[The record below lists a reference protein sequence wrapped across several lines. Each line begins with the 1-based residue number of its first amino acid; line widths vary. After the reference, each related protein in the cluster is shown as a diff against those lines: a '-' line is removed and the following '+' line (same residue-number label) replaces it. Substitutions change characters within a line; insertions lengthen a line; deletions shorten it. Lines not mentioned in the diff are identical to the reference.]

1 MPVGFWYCIWTHC
14 GVANDGNIRKKLLAE
29 TERSGGIRVRNRQLL
44 AALAALGVGAAI
56 AAGANVHARA
66 TIGKPTALTGIHLI
80 KHVIVIMQENRSFD
94 EYFGTYPGADGIPAD
109 VCLPDPRRGGC
120 QKPYAD
126 HHDHNFNEPHGAGGY
141 VGDVDGGK
149 MDGFVAESEKFCKP
163 TGPCR
168 TDVMGYHTGTDIPNY
183 WAYASNFV
191 LNDHMF
197 ESSHSW
203 STPAHL
209 YEVSAWSAR
218 CRRPTDPMSCKSSNY
233 PVKRSASD
241 PMPYGWTDLTWMLH
255 RQHVSWAYYLDH
267 GAQTASHP
275 VGVPLIWNVL
285 PGFTDVHA
293 DGQLGNIR
301 PLTVFKAQAKA
312 GTLPKVSWIS
322 PDRRDSEHA
331 GALVSTGQA
340 YVTRII
346 NAVMSG
352 PNWQSSA
359 IFLAWDDWGGF
370 YDNVAPPQVDGNG
383 YGIRVPAM
391 VISPYARHG
400 YVDQQVLSFDAY
412 IKFIEDDFLH
422 HARLNP
428 ATDGR
433 RDSRPDVREGA
444 SALGNLVNDF
454 DFSQTPLPALILNPC
469 PPGMTLIPT
478 PQPGCTDSIP
488 LHANTWGDS

>member
-1 MPVGFWYCIWTHC
+1 MSDRRVL
-14 GVANDGNIRKKLLAE
+14 VAA
-29 TERSGGIRVRNRQLL
+29 
-44 AALAALGVGAAI
+44 AALGLSVMTAVGL
-56 AAGANVHARA
+56 NTHARA
-66 TIGKPTALTGIHLI
+66 ALRKPEALTGIHKI
-80 KHVIVIMQENRSFD
+80 RHVIVIMQENRSFD
-94 EYFGTYPGADGIPAD
+94 SYFGTYPGADGIPAG

-120 QKPYAD
+120 KQPYAD
-126 HHDHNFNEPHGAGGY
+126 HNDHNFNEPHGAGGFY
-141 VGDVDGGK
+141 ADVNGGL

-163 TGPCR
+163 GGPCR

-191 LNDHMF
+191 IDDHMF

-209 YEVSAWSAR
+209 YEVSAWSAK
-218 CRRPTDPMSCKSSNY
+218 CRKSADPTSCTSSDY
-233 PVKRSASD
+233 PVKRSASR
-241 PMPYGWTDLTWMLH
+241 PTPYAWTDLTWMLH

-267 GAQTASHP
+267 GAQTATHP
-275 VGVPLIWNVL
+275 AGVPLIWNVL

-301 PLTVFKAQAKA
+301 SLTAFKAQATA
-312 GTLPKVSWIS
+312 GTLPMVSWIA
-322 PDRRDSEHA
+322 PDRRDSEHP

-352 PNWQSSA
+352 PDWSSSA

-370 YDNVAPPQVDGNG
+370 YDNVAPPNIDGRG

-400 YVDQQVLSFDAY
+400 YIDHQLLSFDAY
-412 IKFIEDDFLH
+412 LKFIEDDFLNG
-422 HARLNP
+422 ARLNP
-428 ATDGR
+428 AADGR
-433 RDSRPDVREGA
+433 PDSRPDVREKA
-444 SALGNLVNDF
+444 PALGNLISDF
-454 DFSQTPLPALILNPC
+454 DFSQTPLPPLILNPC

-478 PQPGCTDSIP
+478 PNPGCTDSIP
-488 LHANTWGDS
+488 LHASSWGNS